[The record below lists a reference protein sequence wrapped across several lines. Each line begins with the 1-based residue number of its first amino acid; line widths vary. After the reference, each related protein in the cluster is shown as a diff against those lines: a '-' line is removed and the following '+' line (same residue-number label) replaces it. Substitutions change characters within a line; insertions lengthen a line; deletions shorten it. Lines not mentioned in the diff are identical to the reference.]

1 MVTKE
6 CMALSKVWIT
16 LALYNVPCKLT
27 HIYGG
32 KDNTIG
38 ISHFIGLEIMEW
50 KGQYCGFKIWRE

>member
-16 LALYNVPCKLT
+16 PALYNVPCKLT
-27 HIYGG
+27 RIYGG

-38 ISHFIGLEIMEW
+38 MSHFIGLEIME
-50 KGQYCGFKIWRE
+50 